1 METVNITRYF
11 RDKLKAVSQ
20 KIKSLEK
27 AILSSAT
34 NKEYKDMDAQV
45 ANIQKFEAIK
55 SEYIKD
61 LVKYCSVKDVVELG
75 CEKISP
81 YSEECYIKGDQK
93 AVERLS
99 YVYRFSD
106 KPITVQERNL
116 LVNSFGY
123 PLKDAKV

>member
-20 KIKSLEK
+20 RIESLEK

-34 NKEYKDMDAQV
+34 NREYKDMDAQV
-45 ANIQKFEAIK
+45 ANIQKFEAIR

-75 CEKISP
+75 CEKISL

-93 AVERLS
+93 AVGGLS
-99 YVYRFSD
+99 YAYRFSD
-106 KPITVQERNL
+106 KPITVQERSL
-116 LVNSFGY
+116 LVDSFGY
-123 PLKDAKV
+123 SLKDAKV

>member
-1 METVNITRYF
+1 METVNITKYF

-20 KIKSLEK
+20 RIESLEK

-34 NKEYKDMDAQV
+34 NREYKDMDSQV

-93 AVERLS
+93 AVGCL
-99 YVYRFSD
+99 YYAYRFSD
-106 KPITVQERNL
+106 KPITVEERNL
-116 LVNSFGY
+116 LVDSFGY
-123 PLKDAKV
+123 SLKEAKV